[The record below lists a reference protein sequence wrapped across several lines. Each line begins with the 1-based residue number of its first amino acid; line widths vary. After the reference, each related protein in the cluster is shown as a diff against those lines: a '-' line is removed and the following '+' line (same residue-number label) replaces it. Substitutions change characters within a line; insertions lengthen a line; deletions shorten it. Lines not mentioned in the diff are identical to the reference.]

1 MDDTTSK
8 VIYKFVTE
16 LNQYEVIDETYTGR
30 PARVLYSGKFKT
42 AQSGIPKD
50 NKPTLLFG
58 YNRRFNELIEN
69 IRSCHVLAIGGGV
82 YTLPSYIVNNQSGI
96 SFDIV
101 EPDKKLDDIAEKYF
115 NFKPN
120 DRIKIF
126 HDYGL
131 HYLTKNLIKYG
142 LILIDAYSDNKIP
155 DEILSKKFAKH
166 SLKALKPD
174 GLLAANVISD
184 LAASSVLSQMH
195 QVYKKYFKYVKVFPT
210 SANRSYFYPHNL
222 IYVAANKPI
231 KLEMMYPEIT
241 DLSFI

>member
-1 MDDTTSK
+1 MNDTTSK
-8 VIYKFVTE
+8 VIYKVVTE
-16 LNQYEVIDETYTGR
+16 LNQYEVIDEIYTGR

-42 AQSGIPKD
+42 AQSGIPQD

-69 IRSCHVLAIGGGV
+69 IKPSHVLAVGGGV
-82 YTLPSYIVNNQSGI
+82 YTLPSYIINNQSDI

-101 EPDKKLDDIAEKYF
+101 EPDAKLDAIAERYF
-115 NFKPN
+115 HFRPN

-131 HYLTKNLIKYG
+131 HYLTKNSIKYD
-142 LILIDAYSDNKIP
+142 LTLIDAYSDNKIP

-166 SLKALKPD
+166 LLKALKPD
-174 GLLAANVISD
+174 GLIAANVISD

-195 QVYKKYFKYVKVFPT
+195 RVYKKYFIYVKVFPT
-210 SANRSYFYPHNL
+210 SVNRMYFYPHNL
-222 IYVAANKPI
+222 IYVASNKPI
-231 KLEMMYPEIT
+231 ELKMMYPEIT
-241 DLSFI
+241 DLSFL